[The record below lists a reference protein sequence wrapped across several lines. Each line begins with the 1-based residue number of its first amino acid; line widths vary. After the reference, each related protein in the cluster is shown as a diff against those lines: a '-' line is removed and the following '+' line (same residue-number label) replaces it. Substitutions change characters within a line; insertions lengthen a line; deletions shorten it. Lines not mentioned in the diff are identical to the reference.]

1 MANISQ
7 GSTENVVLGEGY
19 SPWALNSN
27 DLYPDS
33 TSYIVGI
40 GNSNPDTALHITAA
54 DGADFLKLD
63 DGTNSSTLSLV
74 DSGQDLVFKSDAY
87 WSSFSTKIRNTS
99 ETVNPGNTFL
109 HLQAYGGLIALYFDD
124 WTETTET
131 SQGVGALAFSIED
144 ERAFM
149 YGDDGFAGGMFTMD
163 WVQAFDTR
171 FGFGYGDEA
180 LSNDARLAIK
190 HTSSPQLFLDDGTNY
205 ATFTSSSQELA
216 LYHDSTNWAFS
227 LDATSNTNIDFK
239 QGGVLKAEL
248 RHNALL
254 EAGLLHLNAGMF
266 KFGNVDA
273 TATTQTPTASN
284 NGVNV
289 YCLDGNTN
297 SAAQT
302 FTLPAIANYAGVFFK
317 LIDAVGAAETYS
329 ITVQPQSGEK
339 LNGVTDGTFVLDQN
353 YQTATVWGST
363 SGWYIE
369 SNTKIDECL
378 RIEHA
383 SNPQLKL
390 DDGTSSTTFQHDD
403 NAGAPVLR
411 LDSSTLEIEDSVS
424 GGGTQLVL
432 KNGAGDTS
440 TFSQNS
446 TDNGLDIVTTD
457 YHVRLYSTHSSGMA
471 SLCDGSGVPK
481 IQWFNSQRACY
492 ISGGQQRDAI
502 SVSTTAGAYSAGSG
516 NACFLYMCDTSA
528 ADVATAGALTFNL
541 PADSTMTGRYFIIK
555 DTGGLAGTYNI
566 NITPNGT
573 DKMDNVASD
582 VVSIA
587 TNYGSVTIY
596 ERGGWWTIA

>member
-1 MANISQ
+1 MA
-7 GSTENVVLGEGY
+7 LGLGGD
-19 SPWALNSN
+19 AT
-27 DLYPDS
+27 PD
-33 TSYIVGI
+33 G
-40 GNSNPDTALHITAA
+40 ARLHI
-54 DGADFLKLD
+54 K
-63 DGTNSSTLSLV
+63 
-74 DSGQDLVFKSDAY
+74 DA
-87 WSSFSTKIRNTS
+87 
-99 ETVNPGNTFL
+99 
-109 HLQAYGGLIALYFDD
+109 
-124 WTETTET
+124 
-131 SQGVGALAFSIED
+131 
-144 ERAFM
+144 
-149 YGDDGFAGGMFTMD
+149 
-163 WVQAFDTR
+163 
-171 FGFGYGDEA
+171 
-180 LSNDARLAIK
+180 
-190 HTSSPQLFLDDGTNY
+190 SSPQLKLDDGTNY
-205 ATFTSSSQELA
+205 ATFTSSGQELA

-239 QGGVLKAEL
+239 QGGVLKAQL

-254 EAGLLHLNAGMF
+254 EAGLLHLNNGMF
-266 KFGNVDA
+266 KFGNADA

-284 NGVNV
+284 NGRNV

-329 ITVQPQSGEK
+329 ITVQPQTGEK
-339 LNGVTDGTFVLDQN
+339 LNGVTNGTFVLDQN

-383 SNPQLKL
+383 TNPQLKL

-446 TDNGLDIVTTD
+446 TENGLDIVTTD
-457 YHVRLYSTHSSGMA
+457 YHMRLYSTHSSGMT
-471 SLCDGSGVPK
+471 SICNESGTEKVK
-481 IQWFNSQRACY
+481 WFNNGKLLYLAGSH
-492 ISGGQQRDAI
+492 QRDAKP
-502 SVSTTAGAYSAGSG
+502 VPTTAGAFTAGS
-516 NACFLYMCDTSA
+516 NDSCFVYLCDTSE
-528 ADVATAGALTFNL
+528 ADVATAGAYTFQL
-541 PADSTMTGRYFIIK
+541 PSENSMTRRYCIIK
-555 DTGGLAGTYNI
+555 DVGGLAGTYNI

-582 VVSIA
+582 IVSIA
-587 TNYGSVTIY
+587 TNYGSVTLFEY
-596 ERGGWWTIA
+596 AGWWTIA